1 MYVFV
6 YKHQIIM
13 FKIMVMGREPGM
25 TYMLTMTG
33 IYWFQG
39 EIFQNSFFSLGIA
52 VILFRIIISK

>member
-1 MYVFV
+1 
-6 YKHQIIM
+6 M

-25 TYMLTMTG
+25 TYILTMTG

-39 EIFQNSFFSLGIA
+39 EIFQNSLFSLGIA